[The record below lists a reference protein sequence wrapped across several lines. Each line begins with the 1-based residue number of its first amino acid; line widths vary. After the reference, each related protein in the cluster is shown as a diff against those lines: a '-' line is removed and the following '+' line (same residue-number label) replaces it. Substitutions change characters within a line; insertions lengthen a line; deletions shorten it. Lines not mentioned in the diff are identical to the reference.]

1 MQGILDAAVK
11 QYYERFPLEGD
22 YANLDTDAEMFMGE
36 LLELMDRE
44 KTYKSMLKKGYPAVI
59 MYKKDENSPYE
70 EIIGL
75 QSEQAAKKY
84 IERNKLTKYKLYM
97 IDDALSGKID
107 YIAVKCLAK
116 FNRDLEATI
125 NVLRQLVAK
134 GVGVFMMNEDL
145 DTLRQPPIIHVALIE
160 MLERA
165 VKHK

>member
-1 MQGILDAAVK
+1 MADIDFYDGRNGREEYQPILDAAVK

-84 IERNKLTKYKLYM
+84 IERNKLTKYKLY
-97 IDDALSGKID
+97 IS
-107 YIAVKCLAK
+107 V
-116 FNRDLEATI
+116 
-125 NVLRQLVAK
+125 
-134 GVGVFMMNEDL
+134 EDF
-145 DTLRQPPIIHVALIE
+145 DI
-160 MLERA
+160 
-165 VKHK
+165 K